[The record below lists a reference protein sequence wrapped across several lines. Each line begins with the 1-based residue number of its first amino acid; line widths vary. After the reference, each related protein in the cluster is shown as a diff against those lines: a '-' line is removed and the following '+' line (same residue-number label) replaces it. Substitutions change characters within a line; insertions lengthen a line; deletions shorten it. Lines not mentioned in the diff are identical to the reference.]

1 MSKLSP
7 GEVESLSKLRKVVG
21 NGCKNLVA
29 SVSSYTGLAAY
40 SFIVQ
45 EDTVISLLNVNGADV
60 TSDYGLGGAV
70 TVKAGAYFVVPEGSS
85 ITDITVDSGSIIIYN
100 L

>member
-7 GEVESLSKLRKVVG
+7 SEVESLNKLRKVVG

-29 SVSSYTGLAAY
+29 AANTGLSGY
-40 SFIVQ
+40 SFIAQ
-45 EDTVISLLNVNGADV
+45 EDTVISVLTVDGTNQTTA
-60 TSDYGLGGAV
+60 YGLGAAV
-70 TVKAGAYFVVPEGSS
+70 TIKAGAYFVVPEGSV
-85 ITDITVDSGSIIIYN
+85 ITGITIDSGSVIIYN

>member
-1 MSKLSP
+1 MGKLSP
-7 GEVESLSKLRKVVG
+7 HEGESLDKLRKVVG

-29 SVSSYTGLAAY
+29 AAHTGLEGY

-45 EDTVISLLNVNGADV
+45 EDTVISVLTVDGANA
-60 TSDYGLGGAV
+60 TTAYGLGAAV
-70 TVKAGAYFVVPEGSS
+70 TVKAGAYFVVPEGSV
-85 ITDITVDSGSIIIYN
+85 ITGITIDSGSVIIYN